1 MVPFFPLSAGLMQKK
16 RAIVLQQ
23 EWGGKPCDHPAFA
36 KEYDLGERTGNHVCT
51 QCGKIF
57 TFREKAEIVAGRTAV
72 PLFDGPE
79 RNGSTAD

>member
-1 MVPFFPLSAGLMQKK
+1 MQKK
-16 RAIVLQQ
+16 RAVALQQ

-57 TFREKAEIVAGRTAV
+57 TLREKAEIVAARTADQRTLE
-72 PLFDGPE
+72 P
-79 RNGSTAD
+79 NCSTAD